1 MHLDRIRHSGLHAR
15 ITSAEEAA
23 LLIEDG
29 MTVGMSGFTR
39 AGDCKSVPAALA
51 RRAEREPLS
60 ITLITGASL
69 GHDTDKMLAQANA
82 LARRM
87 PFQVDTTLRRKINQG
102 EIAFIDQH
110 LSETAEQLRAG
121 HIGPVDVAIIEA
133 AAITESGAIVPTMSV
148 GNSASFALQAKR
160 IIIELN
166 VGVPAAIEGL
176 HDIYVPQDRPAR
188 EPIGLMA
195 VDQRIGKPYIEVDPS
210 RIAAIVVTEKPDSP
224 SNALP
229 PDDETNA
236 IAGHINDFLRAEVNA
251 GRLGNGLLPLQA
263 GIGTIANAVLHG
275 FESSEFEQLSMYSEV
290 LQDSA
295 IELLDQGKLQFASA
309 SSITVSKPV
318 YDKILANIEH
328 YRERI
333 VLRPQEISNAPEIV
347 RRLGIIAINTA
358 LEFDIYGNV
367 NSTHV
372 GGTHMMNGIG
382 GSGDFARNAH
392 LAIFVSKS
400 MAKNGD
406 ISSVV
411 PMVSHRGPYRAR
423 RRRAGHRV
431 RPGRPAR
438 PGAARARPR
447 HHPPLRASVVPRGL
461 AGLLR
466 PGLNAVARRRIYWK
480 RRSLAPALQRNRFHA
495 PVQGRGAQGRL
506 KRRGP
511 VHYRREAQCRAGF
524 IVAAEAAS
532 FWFLGRGHM
541 TAPRAVQAAR
551 EAEPGRGRCLDWGG
565 AALAAP
571 PILGSRL
578 RRNLRAGT

>member
-29 MTVGMSGFTR
+29 MTVGMSGFTPR
-39 AGDCKSVPAALA
+39 GRLQVGACGAGW
-51 RRAEREPLS
+51 RAEREPLS

-121 HIGPVDVAIIEA
+121 HIGPVDVAIIE

-236 IAGHINDFLRAEVNA
+236 IAGHINDFPARRGQRRPVEQRPVAAA
-251 GRLGNGLLPLQA
+251 GRHRHHRQRGAARFRILGVRAAVHVFRSAA
-263 GIGTIANAVLHG
+263 GQRHRAAGPG
-275 FESSEFEQLSMYSEV
+275 Q
-290 LQDSA
+290 
-295 IELLDQGKLQFASA
+295 LQFASA

-411 PMVSHRGPYRAR
+411 PMVSHVDHTESTTSTCWSPSAAWPTCAAW
-423 RRRAGHRV
+423 RRASAPAPSSATACIR
-431 RPGRPAR
+431 RTAR
-438 PGAARARPR
+438 PCRTTSTGPVNAA
-447 HHPPLRASVVPRGL
+447 
-461 AGLLR
+461 
-466 PGLNAVARRRIYWK
+466 ARRRICWK
-480 RRSLAPALQRNRFHA
+480 RRSPGTSASAIPSAPAEVR
-495 PVQGRGAQGRL
+495 
-506 KRRGP
+506 K
-511 VHYRREAQCRAGF
+511 
-524 IVAAEAAS
+524 VA
-532 FWFLGRGHM
+532 
-541 TAPRAVQAAR
+541 
-551 EAEPGRGRCLDWGG
+551 
-565 AALAAP
+565 
-571 PILGSRL
+571 
-578 RRNLRAGT
+578 